1 MIAYFSFRWQTSICL
16 NVLFE
21 AFMDCMGNL
30 WSSPKK
36 MYFLTEHTQL
46 TKQET
51 MFPCLQPSSSYG
63 QILLCLFSFGQQMG
77 KHFQCEVWNGMS
89 EMMCCLQLLQHS
101 IFILRQDFIQYCK
114 VLDCGKRETGLGEA
128 VRIVS
133 L

>member
-1 MIAYFSFRWQTSICL
+1 MHDCIFFSLRWQMSIYL

-21 AFMDCMGNL
+21 AFMDAWETFENVFSYRTHTINKTGDNV
-30 WSSPKK
+30 SISPTQQLIWTDSLIFIFIWTTNGHA
-36 MYFLTEHTQL
+36 FLVGSLE
-46 TKQET
+46 
-51 MFPCLQPSSSYG
+51 
-63 QILLCLFSFGQQMG
+63 
-77 KHFQCEVWNGMS
+77 WNKMS